1 MFGGSSRSYF
11 PGTSEHPVQFID
23 EVVIYIRTGKGG
35 DGHVSFRREKYVP
48 HGGPD
53 GGDGGRGGNV
63 VFEAVSRK
71 NTLIDYLR
79 ARHHFAEDGE
89 KGGNS
94 QLYGAGAEAKVLPV
108 PLGTLIYDDETD
120 ELLGELMNE
129 GEQLTFPG
137 GKGGLGNMHFRS
149 STNQTPR
156 QFLPGEPG
164 EERTLRLELKL
175 LADVGLLGFPN
186 AGKSTFLARVSAARP
201 KIADYPFTT
210 LVPQLG
216 VVVLSD
222 EQTFVLADVPG
233 VIEGAADGAGLGVQF
248 LKHLE
253 RCKCSIHLVTADDE
267 DGDPVHQLKTLN
279 EELKAFG
286 GALGQQPQIVALNKT
301 DVMSKA
307 DVTKWV
313 KKLEKATGA
322 RVFPISGI
330 TGDGVPALIATVWQV
345 LALRQGSGA

>member
-1 MFGGSSRSYF
+1 
-11 PGTSEHPVQFID
+11 VQFID

-120 ELLGELMNE
+120 ELLGELVNE
-129 GEQLTFPG
+129 GERLTFEG

-186 AGKSTFLARVSAARP
+186 AGKSTFLARSV
-201 KIADYPFTT
+201 
-210 LVPQLG
+210 
-216 VVVLSD
+216 
-222 EQTFVLADVPG
+222 
-233 VIEGAADGAGLGVQF
+233 
-248 LKHLE
+248 
-253 RCKCSIHLVTADDE
+253 
-267 DGDPVHQLKTLN
+267 
-279 EELKAFG
+279 
-286 GALGQQPQIVALNKT
+286 
-301 DVMSKA
+301 
-307 DVTKWV
+307 
-313 KKLEKATGA
+313 
-322 RVFPISGI
+322 
-330 TGDGVPALIATVWQV
+330 
-345 LALRQGSGA
+345 